1 MSACRQ
7 TGQTGKPRIETK
19 DSLDRSLLPYLL
31 ILLSTKPRI
40 ETSSFKKVS
49 FALLWSKSL
58 VHPAWCLPV
67 GRQGR
72 QANQGLKLVKQ
83 PAGVGKP
90 ISLSLLSTKLR
101 IETSI
106 WSFQWIQRTGSKSL
120 VQQTK
125 DWNHIEIRIK
135 QNMNPGLSLL
145 STKLRIETVALVNSK
160 LSSHQ
165 V

>member
-1 MSACRQ
+1 MS
-7 TGQTGKPRIETK
+7 TKPRIETAEK
-19 DSLDRSLLPYLL
+19 YRRIRAMGAGLS
-31 ILLSTKPRI
+31 LLSTKPRI

-106 WSFQWIQRTGSKSL
+106 
-120 VQQTK
+120 
-125 DWNHIEIRIK
+125 
-135 QNMNPGLSLL
+135 
-145 STKLRIETVALVNSK
+145 
-160 LSSHQ
+160 
-165 V
+165 